1 MTENVRARQTVAWDL
16 DTVAGGVKRTEV
28 GPGKAEPLPRMYHAG
43 CGRGGQ
49 EGRSVPDLREASTG
63 KQPEGELRAGLAGPE
78 REKGPRVEAKTI
90 EDCSLLRSHHPR
102 GPHQI
107 PG

>member
-16 DTVAGGVKRTEV
+16 DTVAGGVRRTEV
-28 GPGKAEPLPRMYHAG
+28 GLGKAEPVPRMYHAG
-43 CGRGGQ
+43 VGG
-49 EGRSVPDLREASTG
+49 GRSVPDLREASTG
-63 KQPEGELRAGLAGPE
+63 KQPEGELRGGLARPE

-90 EDCSLLRSHHPR
+90 QDCNLLRSHHPR